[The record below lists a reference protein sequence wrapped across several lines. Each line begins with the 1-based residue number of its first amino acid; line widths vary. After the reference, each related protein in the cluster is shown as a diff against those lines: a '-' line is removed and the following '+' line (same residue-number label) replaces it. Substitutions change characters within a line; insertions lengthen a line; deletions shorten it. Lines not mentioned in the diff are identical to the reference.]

1 MTKQLPDG
9 TLYNERQVVAR
20 MESIGFFRM
29 LARGRER
36 KFHIWGYMT
45 FWTGDN
51 SPAIAAKFDRVA
63 PQDEKGNLVTVGL
76 KAGEIVVMPGFVYKI
91 IPMTGA
97 IMTEHLRVMRTW
109 KPRVKI
115 EYVKDDAP
123 AVDLGTINPMGNA

>member
-20 MESIGFFRM
+20 MESIGVFRM
-29 LARGRER
+29 LSRGRER

-45 FWTGDN
+45 FWCGEGV
-51 SPAIAAKFDRVA
+51 PAIAAKFDRVA
-63 PQDEKGNLVTVGL
+63 AQDEKGNLVTYGL
-76 KAGEIVVMPGFVYKI
+76 NPGEIVVMPGFVYKI

-97 IMTEHLRVMRTW
+97 IMLEHLKVMKTW

-123 AVDLGTINPMGNA
+123 AVDLGTINPMGSA